1 MSVRLDQK
9 VLRILAVVGVAVVAG
24 PHERALA
31 VSPINPTAIAV
42 EKMTTEVRWRHN
54 LTGCILAFGSA
65 VGHIITGR
73 IGDQV
78 PAISSLGTFLTD
90 GL

>member
-1 MSVRLDQK
+1 LLFS
-9 VLRILAVVGVAVVAG
+9 
-24 PHERALA
+24 HERALA

-54 LTGCILAFGSA
+54 HPHWGYPRFQLA
-65 VGHIITGR
+65 VGHIITGG

-78 PAISSLGTFLTD
+78 LAISSLGTFLTD